1 MNVKSFRGRLL
12 GQNSGTLTPLK
23 IRLSTPNGMTG
34 YKINKFQAMPANP
47 TNANNE
53 NLLQIWKEKGAAA
66 QTASGNN
73 DIDFNSPLLLAALYI
88 ENNAGD
94 DNAFVKDTVI
104 FDNEVIN
111 QDIYLTNEGTAQNIN
126 FYIELEQVKLSVDE
140 ATVATLK
147 DMRGRE

>member
-1 MNVKSFRGRLL
+1 MSVKSFRGRLI
-12 GQNSGTLTPLK
+12 GQNSGTLTALK

-53 NLLQIWKEKGAAA
+53 NLLQIWKEKGAAQ

-94 DNAFVKDTVI
+94 DNTFVKDSVI
-104 FDNEVIN
+104 FDNEIIN
-111 QDIYLTNEGTAQNIN
+111 QDIYITNEGTAQNIN
-126 FYIELEQVKLSVDE
+126 FYLELEQVKLSKDE